1 MILQSRLCHARC
13 LAEPR
18 QWAAFAIVLM
28 TTLNAINGYKLH
40 LYLHVYDMTHTL
52 YIIIIVIIIM
62 IINNNIYT
70 YVCVHILVD
79 VIFDKKKCD
88 GNMLL
93 A

>member
-62 IINNNIYT
+62 IINNNNNIYIYT
-70 YVCVHILVD
+70 YVCVHMLVH
-79 VIFDKKKCD
+79 VV
-88 GNMLL
+88 M
-93 A
+93 

>member
-62 IINNNIYT
+62 IINNNNNNNNIYIYT
-70 YVCVHILVD
+70 HMYVSIC
-79 VIFDKKKCD
+79 
-88 GNMLL
+88 
-93 A
+93 